1 MPLNHKSINLKT
13 IIIPVIMMMLFGQF
27 DLIDYKRKLK
37 IKDLRKKFFFIFLL
51 FSLVCL
57 VREKI
62 KFFKTS
68 FSLSIIFFTF
78 IIKK

>member
-37 IKDLRKKFFFIFLL
+37 IKEKEIFFYFP
-51 FSLVCL
+51 
-57 VREKI
+57 
-62 KFFKTS
+62 
-68 FSLSIIFFTF
+68 IIFSRVSG
-78 IIKK
+78 